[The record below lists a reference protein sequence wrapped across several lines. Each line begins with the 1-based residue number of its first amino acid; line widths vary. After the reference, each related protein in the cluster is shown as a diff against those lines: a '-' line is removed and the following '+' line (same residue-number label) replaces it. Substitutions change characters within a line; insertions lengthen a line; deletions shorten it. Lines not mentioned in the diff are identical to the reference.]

1 MILFFVLLLIYTTNA
16 YVIEEECL
24 NYTVYPVQYDLTIY
38 PYIFKDGNAYY
49 NCDLQIT
56 IIANAPNVNLIE
68 LDAKNLEIKSD
79 SIRVFLNED
88 NLVNQYRP
96 YEFDNRRGKL
106 LIYLREPL
114 KQYSLFKT
122 QYLIRLS
129 FSKRVSMNSDGVFI
143 TKYEDR
149 APK

>member
-1 MILFFVLLLIYTTNA
+1 MFFLLISFLIYTTNA

-24 NYTVYPVQYDLTIY
+24 NYTVYPVQYELTLY
-38 PYIFKDGNAYY
+38 PYIFKDRNAYY

-56 IIANAPNVNLIE
+56 IIANAPNVNFIE
-68 LDAKNLEIKSD
+68 LDAKNLEIKGD
-79 SIRVFLNED
+79 SIRVLLNED
-88 NLVNQYRP
+88 NLINQYRP

-106 LIYLREPL
+106 FIYLREPL

-129 FSKRVSMNSDGVFI
+129 FSKRVNTDSDGVFI
-143 TKYEDR
+143 TKYEDGE
-149 APK
+149 PK